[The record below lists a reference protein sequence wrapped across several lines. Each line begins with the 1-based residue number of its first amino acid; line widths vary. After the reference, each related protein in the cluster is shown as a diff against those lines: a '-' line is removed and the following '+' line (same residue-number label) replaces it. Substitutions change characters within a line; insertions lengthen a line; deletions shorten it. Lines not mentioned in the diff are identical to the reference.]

1 MRSLFFAFVLAASAY
16 AVPSSSTF
24 NGETDRAG
32 MFAAWRQAAP
42 EALPFPVLA
51 TYRYA
56 VVRRSALVDV
66 TAQVRRTLS
75 KVYGVGVS
83 IVTGSTGWNPRF
95 DCEAFAMAYSLE
107 LRARLMRELWHSGEE
122 ATRPAVFMFGHL
134 TGPDRGHAL
143 LFVLT
148 DEGPVFVDPV
158 VGVVVLSPEQRRTA
172 YFQTL

>member
-1 MRSLFFAFVLAASAY
+1 MRSLLLSLLLAASA
-16 AVPSSSTF
+16 AAAPSSATF

-42 EALPFPVLA
+42 EALPFPVLG

-56 VVRRSALVDV
+56 IVRRSALVDV
-66 TAQVRRTLS
+66 TAEVRRRLS
-75 KVYGVGVS
+75 KAYGIGVS

-107 LRARLMRELWHSGEE
+107 LRARLMRELWHSDEP
-122 ATRPAVFMFGHL
+122 ATRPAVFIFGHL
-134 TGPDRGHAL
+134 TGPEKGHAL
-143 LFVLT
+143 LMILT